1 MTTKSSSSEILNNNT
16 PIKNSNSSSSRYLP
30 TVCLEDW
37 WLLKSEDGKRL
48 CIGGLVLSENRAK
61 RVFSS
66 APITKRHS
74 LMSLKSADG
83 INILIQGPI
92 NNSRSQENGF
102 SPEVCSRFIVGFP
115 FGWEDVADQCL
126 DQESAGDG
134 APASMSSFDES
145 KEVLTSL
152 SNKKTFTNMK
162 SEEPEDLSCSYDTG
176 MDEVVKESPAS
187 TNSDVKNADSNEA
200 IVAVAVPVGILSTKL
215 AKAKGGV
222 KKGKVGRKK
231 KKGTKSRSIS
241 GSTGCGVVQVH
252 LKEDISHVSE
262 GKLERSVSE
271 TPIVASPSVQERSG
285 SCNSHTMDESTL
297 QSIPKANVS
306 CSIEVGLDKTT
317 SSRLNNKNIALDC
330 CNDNVNSI
338 PEPRLEAIETQ
349 QKKFLISSCVPN
361 PSSSNIDNVKEIMC
375 SPNSTRT
382 ASRIK
387 ILGNNLKN
395 NQPTNSKILRER
407 EKVDFVSLG
416 SVSVNSKVTSTDGK
430 LGGTSTPDQPNVQLQ
445 GTIPGKPH
453 DDHYSKDGLQ
463 TDFMRSPVPTGAV
476 EKINSGSGIDGTEGR
491 ELRKSCTSFYKVGDV
506 KDASDLV
513 SKGSEESKHSQLEMP
528 GSIIM
533 KEKVPALPSSNT
545 KRKKQSSTAQERANL
560 NVKRTRSGRLLLP
573 P

>member
-1 MTTKSSSSEILNNNT
+1 MTTKSSSSEILINNT

-48 CIGGLVLSENRAK
+48 CIGGLVLSDNRAK

-74 LMSLKSADG
+74 LVSLNSADG

-102 SPEVCSRFIVGFP
+102 SSEVCSRFIVGFP

-126 DQESAGDG
+126 DQQSAGDG

-176 MDEVVKESPAS
+176 MDEVVKDAPAS
-187 TNSDVKNADSNEA
+187 TNSDVKNADPNEA
-200 IVAVAVPVGILSTKL
+200 TVAVPVGIPSTKL

-231 KKGTKSRSIS
+231 KKGTNSRSIS
-241 GSTGCGVVQVH
+241 GSAGCGVVQVH

-271 TPIVASPSVQERSG
+271 TLIAASPSVQERFG
-285 SCNSHTMDESTL
+285 SCNSHTMEESTL
-297 QSIPKANVS
+297 QRIPKANVS

-317 SSRLNNKNIALDC
+317 SSRLNDKNIASDC

-338 PEPRLEAIETQ
+338 PGPRLEAFETPH
-349 QKKFLISSCVPN
+349 KKFLISPWSANFQIQKVEDDGRPLSKSGVPLA
-361 PSSSNIDNVKEIMC
+361 I
-375 SPNSTRT
+375 
-382 ASRIK
+382 
-387 ILGNNLKN
+387 
-395 NQPTNSKILRER
+395 
-407 EKVDFVSLG
+407 
-416 SVSVNSKVTSTDGK
+416 
-430 LGGTSTPDQPNVQLQ
+430 
-445 GTIPGKPH
+445 
-453 DDHYSKDGLQ
+453 
-463 TDFMRSPVPTGAV
+463 
-476 EKINSGSGIDGTEGR
+476 
-491 ELRKSCTSFYKVGDV
+491 
-506 KDASDLV
+506 
-513 SKGSEESKHSQLEMP
+513 
-528 GSIIM
+528 
-533 KEKVPALPSSNT
+533 KVPLSNLWVFFDT
-545 KRKKQSSTAQERANL
+545 SPGPFLAHFD
-560 NVKRTRSGRLLLP
+560 
-573 P
+573 